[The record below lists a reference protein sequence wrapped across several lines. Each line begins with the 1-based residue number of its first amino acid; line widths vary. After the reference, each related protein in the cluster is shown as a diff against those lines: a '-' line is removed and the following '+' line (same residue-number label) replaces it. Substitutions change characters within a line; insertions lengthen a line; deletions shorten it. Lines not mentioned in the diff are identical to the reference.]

1 MRCRGLVLG
10 MLLFGTAQPL
20 LAQENRFVNEN
31 GTTYKEVVQKVKV
44 PVSETT
50 YQTHTEKFY
59 QERLTTDI
67 QESQRAYLAPVTE
80 YRWEAY
86 TPFTLN
92 VFAPPRIAYR
102 YVPRTHWE
110 QRTETVRTP
119 VTRRELVPAERTVS
133 RPVTTL
139 KMVER
144 EQVTRIAIAPPTQPA
159 ASVASRGSIGGVSN
173 LQNDPPRIGTTSLT
187 PMGNLRR

>member
-1 MRCRGLVLG
+1 MRCRGLMLG
-10 MLLFGTAQPL
+10 MLLFGAAQPV
-20 LAQENRFVNEN
+20 LAEDVRYVERD
-31 GTTYKEVVQKVKV
+31 GITYREVVQTYTK

-67 QESQRAYLAPVTE
+67 QESQRAYYTPVTE

-86 TPFTLN
+86 TPFSVN
-92 VFAPPRIAYR
+92 PFAPPRVAYR
-102 YVPRTHWE
+102 WVPRTRWE

-139 KMVER
+139 KMVEQQ
-144 EQVTRIAIAPPTQPA
+144 QVTRVAIAPPAPTQTN
-159 ASVASRGSIGGVSN
+159 VASRQAIGGVSN
-173 LQNDPPRIGTTSLT
+173 LQDGMPRVGPSAPNAMST
-187 PMGNLRR
+187 LRR

>member
-1 MRCRGLVLG
+1 MRCRELVLG
-10 MLLFGTAQPL
+10 MLLFGTAQPI
-20 LAQENRFVNEN
+20 LAEDVRYVER
-31 GTTYKEVVQKVKV
+31 GGVTYREVVQKVNV
-44 PVSETT
+44 PVSETN

-67 QESQRAYLAPVTE
+67 QESQRAYLTPVTE

-86 TPFTLN
+86 TPFTIN
-92 VFAPPRIAYR
+92 PFAPPRVAYR
-102 YVPRTHWE
+102 WVPRTHWE

-139 KMVER
+139 KMVEQ
-144 EQVTRIAIAPPTQPA
+144 EQVTRIAIAPPPQPA
-159 ASVASRGSIGGVSN
+159 ASVASRNAIGGVSN
-173 LQNDPPRIGTTSLT
+173 LQNDPPRVGSTSLT
-187 PMGNLRR
+187 PMSNLRR